1 MDTPSLLIGLLAGL
15 VIAAAIFLGMERA
28 FERRRS

>member
-1 MDTPSLLIGLLAGL
+1 MDTPSLLIGLLVGF
-15 VIAAAIFLGMERA
+15 VIAAAIFFGTERV

>member
-1 MDTPSLLIGLLAGL
+1 MTLFLLGTLTGF
-15 VIAAAIFLGMERA
+15 VIAAAIFFGTERA

>member
-1 MDTPSLLIGLLAGL
+1 MDSLFLLGTL
-15 VIAAAIFLGMERA
+15 TGFVIAAAIFLGMERA